1 MSQSEIVDVPTNV
14 ITGFLGAGKS
24 TAILHLLRNKPANE
38 RWAVLVNEFGEVG
51 IDGELLGGDNRSE
64 QGVFVREV
72 AGGCMCCS
80 SGFPMQIALT
90 SLLSEARPNRLLIEP
105 TGLGHPKE
113 VLAVLAAD
121 HYRSMLD
128 LRATITLVDALKIRD
143 PRYAEHP
150 TFLQQLAV
158 ADTIVANKI
167 DRYDDQSM
175 PDLLDFLKQ
184 TDGLQEKP
192 LHQVEQGAIELAWL
206 ADRAGEH
213 IRKIHDH
220 HDHHDARVD
229 SALPPVPEI
238 PESGLLRVDN
248 EGDGFFSQG
257 WIFTPAWCFDES
269 KLDTLLMGIEAD
281 RLKAVF
287 ITRNGVTTYNMADG
301 VMTKSEVPNT
311 HDSRVEV
318 ISANRIQFSDLEEAL
333 LRCVASR
340 TKAE

>member
-1 MSQSEIVDVPTNV
+1 MSQAEIVDIPTNV

-24 TAILHLLRNKPANE
+24 TAILHLLKHKPAHE

-51 IDGELLGGDNRSE
+51 IDGELLGGNNRAE

-72 AGGCMCCS
+72 AGGCMCCA

-90 SLLSEARPNRLLIEP
+90 SLLSEARPDRLLIEP

-113 VLAVLAAD
+113 VLAVLTAD
-121 HYRSMLD
+121 HYQSMLD
-128 LRATITLVDALKIRD
+128 LRATITLVDARKIRE

-167 DRYDDQSM
+167 DRYDDQCI
-175 PDLLDFLKQ
+175 PDLVDFLGQ
-184 TDGLQEKP
+184 TEGLQEKP

-206 ADRAGEH
+206 AAPTGEH
-213 IRKIHDH
+213 TQHYQ
-220 HDHHDARVD
+220 DHHDAHAA
-229 SALPPVPEI
+229 SALPPAPEI

-257 WIFTPAWCFDES
+257 WIFSPAWCFDED

-287 ITRNGVTTYNMADG
+287 ITHNSVTTYNMADG
-301 VMTKSEVPNT
+301 VMTKSEVPDSP
-311 HDSRVEV
+311 DSRVEI
-318 ISANRIQFSDLEEAL
+318 ISANRTQSSDLEEAL

-340 TKAE
+340 TRTV

>member
-1 MSQSEIVDVPTNV
+1 MSQTEIVDIPTNV

-24 TAILHLLRNKPANE
+24 TAILHLLKHKPANE
-38 RWAVLVNEFGEVG
+38 RWAILVNEFGEVG
-51 IDGELLGGDNRSE
+51 IDGGLLGGKNRGE

-72 AGGCMCCS
+72 AGGCMCCT

-90 SLLSEARPNRLLIEP
+90 SLLSQARPDRLLIEP

-113 VLAVLAAD
+113 VLALLTAD
-121 HYRSMLD
+121 HYRRMLD

-167 DRYDDQSM
+167 DRYDDQCM
-175 PDLLDFLKQ
+175 PELLGFLDRMEGRK
-184 TDGLQEKP
+184 DKP
-192 LHQVEQGAIELAWL
+192 LHQVKQGAIKLAWL
-206 ADRAGEH
+206 AGPAGAH
-213 IRKIHDH
+213 ALQD
-220 HDHHDARVD
+220 HDHHDAR
-229 SALPPVPEI
+229 AIATLPPAPKI
-238 PESGLLRVDN
+238 PDSGLLRFDN

-257 WIFTPAWCFDES
+257 WIFTPAWCFDEDQ
-269 KLDTLLMGIEAD
+269 LDTLLIGVKAD

-287 ITRNGVTTYNMADG
+287 ITQNGVTTYNMADG
-301 VMTKSEVPNT
+301 VMTKSEVSDA

-318 ISANRIQFSDLEEAL
+318 ISSNRTQCSELEEAL

-340 TKAE
+340 TKTV